1 VDCVQDL
8 WSRTP
13 RGRLARAGG
22 FAAHVARR
30 RALPDEAER
39 SRLGHRSL
47 IDHIDGFWDDGA
59 PGAAFLDEADAVLLV
74 GAPKHLVAAAVAG
87 ARRAGVPVAYQ
98 TVHRIDAAYVERRQ
112 YRRFAGEA
120 HGLSLVVASHRRQA
134 DDVAEHLRY
143 RGEVLVVPQW
153 CYEDEAALLAL
164 APPAA
169 DGPLRIGALCR
180 FDRVKGLDVLVDAV
194 TAAVGRGADCRL
206 VLGGSGDEAED
217 LRRRGADLAAAGR
230 LELAGHVR
238 DRVAFL
244 GGVDVAVV
252 SSRAES
258 GPIAGVEAMAAG
270 RAIVSTPVGAMPER
284 LEHGR
289 SGLFFDVEDVD
300 GLVGH
305 LVELTADRALVQRLG
320 EAARA
325 DYVERF
331 RSELQEERL
340 VGALAD
346 LAGRRRVSS

>member
-1 VDCVQDL
+1 
-8 WSRTP
+8 
-13 RGRLARAGG
+13 
-22 FAAHVARR
+22 
-30 RALPDEAER
+30 
-39 SRLGHRSL
+39 
-47 IDHIDGFWDDGA
+47 
-59 PGAAFLDEADAVLLV
+59 
-74 GAPKHLVAAAVAG
+74 
-87 ARRAGVPVAYQ
+87 
-98 TVHRIDAAYVERRQ
+98 
-112 YRRFAGEA
+112 
-120 HGLSLVVASHRRQA
+120 VASHRRQA